1 MGLRLVTGSPTST
14 LPHSAAHCWIATGA
28 HFNSIPEDLRSHHP
42 TQPVLPFCCFMCP
55 RSPALLEKLIRDRD
69 AQAACH
75 KPWAQFRSAQASQV
89 GTKPFPYCQLL
100 AIVRAA
106 AQGAPSKSLILVSSM
121 PYGYPASHG
130 YQEFIILLLILILL
144 LIFFTHTNIMKP
156 IFPLKRKRI
165 LVLIVADESCNL

>member
-1 MGLRLVTGSPTST
+1 
-14 LPHSAAHCWIATGA
+14 
-28 HFNSIPEDLRSHHP
+28 
-42 TQPVLPFCCFMCP
+42 MCP

-106 AQGAPSKSLILVSSM
+106 AQGAASKSLVLVNSM
-121 PYGYPASHG
+121 LYGY
-130 YQEFIILLLILILL
+130 ILTLIWVLIQ
-144 LIFFTHTNIMKP
+144 
-156 IFPLKRKRI
+156 I
-165 LVLIVADESCNL
+165 LVLPVVLVLVLRL